1 MLTINKLKK
10 KTYGSWIKQLEI
22 DDRKKDKLQKND
34 LELEYMFQKRKTRWL
49 QSKVDQF

>member
-10 KTYGSWIKQLEI
+10 KTYGSCIKQLEI

-34 LELEYMFQKRKTRWL
+34 LELE
-49 QSKVDQF
+49 